1 MIFLLPENNKEET
14 YINDLVDNSIREKY
28 NSFASIMY
36 SLEYITKKYYT
47 NIDIKNI
54 NLSKNYNMIKNGN
67 YKALLNKVEDILE
80 VNNININ
87 TLKEEE
93 KTFSKKNIHLITKE
107 EESKLDYGKKIHE
120 LFELTDFNNTS
131 NLTGKNKEIIT
142 NFLDKVDI
150 GTANVYKEY
159 EFIYEDNNIT
169 YHGIIDLMLE
179 YDNNIK
185 IIDYKLK
192 NINDNAYLK
201 QLNGYKNYIENTF
214 NKDIL
219 YTYILY

>member
-1 MIFLLPENNKEET
+1 
-14 YINDLVDNSIREKY
+14 
-28 NSFASIMY
+28 MY

-54 NLSKNYNMIKNGN
+54 NLSKNYNMVKNGN

-131 NLTGKNKEIIT
+131 NLTSKNKEIIT
-142 NFLDKVDI
+142 NFLHRSS
-150 GTANVYKEY
+150 YRS
-159 EFIYEDNNIT
+159 
-169 YHGIIDLMLE
+169 
-179 YDNNIK
+179 
-185 IIDYKLK
+185 
-192 NINDNAYLK
+192 
-201 QLNGYKNYIENTF
+201 NGRESQNQSRSK
-214 NKDIL
+214 
-219 YTYILY
+219 